1 MPLKVNR
8 MSSSFEGGPRVW
20 HPKTG
25 QCYRSGPRHP
35 PGVMELLLSTPRGLK
50 YTCIL
55 SPSFRTPTIEAYGV
69 SLDVLCNMRHGKP
82 GAPKTLLEALKAL
95 VAGSIGQAQ
104 HEGVARCGWLL

>member
-8 MSSSFEGGPRVW
+8 MSSSFEDGPRVW

-25 QCYRSGPRHP
+25 QCYRSGPQHP
-35 PGVMELLLSTPRGLK
+35 PGVIELLLTSHRGLK
-50 YTCIL
+50 YTCML
-55 SPSFRTPTIEAYGV
+55 STSFRTPIIVAYGV
-69 SLDVLCNMRHGKP
+69 WLDVLCNMRHGKP
-82 GAPKTLLEALKAL
+82 GAPKTLLEAWKAL